1 MPELRY
7 SLGTGFRMLIIPKE
21 NINLRVDYA
30 FGLGKSNGSGFYL
43 GLGEA
48 F

>member
-1 MPELRY
+1 MATGAAKLALPELRY
-7 SLGTGFRMLIIPKE
+7 SLKTGLRLTIIPKE

-30 FGLGKSNGSGFYL
+30 LGLGK
-43 GLGEA
+43 A

>member
-1 MPELRY
+1 V
-7 SLGTGFRMLIIPKE
+7 LIIPKE

-30 FGLGKSNGSGFYL
+30 LGLGKSNGSGFYL